1 MSACAQ
7 LDLENPPLFRYQTF
21 YHFGVLQENALKRPG
36 GGNGRRK
43 GLKIPRY
50 KVPCRF
56 DSGPGHHIPQ
66 PSENPSEG
74 FYFSICGE
82 SIRISTIY

>member
-50 KVPCRF
+50 
-56 DSGPGHHIPQ
+56 
-66 PSENPSEG
+66 
-74 FYFSICGE
+74 
-82 SIRISTIY
+82 